1 MKGRTRNQLCQCG
14 SGLKAKKC
22 SCSKQS
28 EVRRASAFRIGGRV
42 RKLHATGGCLYPNA
56 DKSTCGSR
64 AIQSHTVRKS
74 ADLSAIARDGH
85 VYQGKAD
92 LEALFENDGRIA
104 PALIGVNR
112 ASTFLGFCAK
122 HDTEIFSPLENRELG
137 PTDEQAFLLAYR
149 VISKELYLKTRQV
162 ETLDIVLNAAKGAE
176 IAIGNFNREMM
187 EYAKIG
193 AKAAVSELSREK
205 ARFDD
210 ELLKRDFSNI
220 HHLTFHLAQ
229 VPDIVCSG
237 IVQPRC
243 TFDDKPL
250 QDLADLSIEPAY
262 TTSSLLTLGSGQRGA
277 AVFAWRSSNDAVV
290 KSLLASLL
298 KLPMAEIP
306 SALVRFA
313 LSEFE
318 NCFLRP
324 SWWESLPAQQR
335 TALTE
340 RLMHNVGWSN
350 QVECGY
356 LNDDGIRPVS
366 WTIERVS
373 GNADIG

>member
-1 MKGRTRNQLCQCG
+1 MKGRDRNQLCQCG
-14 SGLKAKKC
+14 SGLKVKKC
-22 SCSKQS
+22 SCNKQS
-28 EVRRASAFRIGGRV
+28 EDRRASAFKIRASV
-42 RKLHATGGCLYPNA
+42 RKLHASGACLHPSA

-64 AIQSHTVRKS
+64 AIQSHTVRRS
-74 ADLSAIARDGH
+74 ADLSVIAHKGH
-85 VYQGKAD
+85 VYQGNAD
-92 LEALFENDGRIA
+92 LETLFENGGRIA
-104 PALIGVNR
+104 VELIDVNR
-112 ASTFLGFCAK
+112 ASTFFGFCAK
-122 HDTEIFSPLENRELG
+122 HDTEIFSPLENQELA

-149 VISKELYLKTRQV
+149 VVSKELYLKTRHV

-176 IAIGNFNREMM
+176 ISIGDFNREMM

-193 AKAAVSELSREK
+193 AKAAVSELSQEK
-205 ARFDD
+205 ARLDD

-220 HHLTFHLAQ
+220 HHLTFHLTQ

-262 TTSSLLTLGSGQRGA
+262 TTFSLLTLGGQRGA
-277 AVFAWRSSNDAVV
+277 AVFAWRSSSDAVV
-290 KSLLASLL
+290 KALLASLL
-298 KLPMAEIP
+298 KLPMVEIP
-306 SALVRFA
+306 AALVRFS

-324 SWWESLPAQQR
+324 SWWENLPAQQR

-340 RLMHNVGWSN
+340 RLMHNVGWSS
-350 QVECGY
+350 QVDCGY
-356 LNDDGIRPVS
+356 LNDDGMRPVD
-366 WTIERVS
+366 WTIERIS
-373 GNADIG
+373 GNTDIG